1 MVKREMSL
9 MQYKNVW
16 SDNLIDAFDVKNRAL
31 QELVDQII
39 ISQEAKDTFGSYL
52 AIGIAAIFFW
62 QVCINI
68 GMVLGLMPVVGIPLP
83 LISYGGTS
91 LLTSMTLIGIL
102 LNIHFRKQYF

>member
-1 MVKREMSL
+1 LIRSL
-9 MQYKNVW
+9 
-16 SDNLIDAFDVKNRAL
+16 
-31 QELVDQII
+31 I
-39 ISQEAKDTFGSYL
+39 ISQEAKDPFGSYL
-52 AIGIAAIFFW
+52 AIGITATFFW